1 MTDNEI
7 IKALGQCET
16 QSTCSYCPYFEKIGC
31 KKHLYQD
38 AYRLIIRQKAE
49 IERLT
54 AEVEEKSNKLGKI
67 LPIVSDL
74 KAEAIKEFAEKLKDV
89 YANDKRYDR
98 PNAHTLIVKLFD
110 NIDTLVE
117 ELTVNY
123 ESNKND
129 KQRKEDEGK

>member
-49 IERLT
+49 IEELQIERIKLNADYENKQKGIPNMEVRHGEWIVDSNI
-54 AEVEEKSNKLGKI
+54 AETEFKCSKCGYSYFEGEPCQESDYNYCPNCGAKMDGGKN
-67 LPIVSDL
+67 
-74 KAEAIKEFAEKLKDV
+74 E
-89 YANDKRYDR
+89 
-98 PNAHTLIVKLFD
+98 
-110 NIDTLVE
+110 
-117 ELTVNY
+117 
-123 ESNKND
+123 
-129 KQRKEDEGK
+129 